1 MKSITMKEIAD
12 MAGVSCATV
21 SRALNGGR
29 GVSEEL
35 RERIFLVCRR
45 EGYRKNLVAR
55 RLSAARSGLI
65 GCVLSD
71 MNNPVFSGFALA
83 LEQAAYGMGFQVM
96 FCQGRVEDPDF
107 SRVME
112 LLIGHRADGVILV
125 SSSRQVPE
133 TVSLYADK
141 VPIVVQGTLLPG
153 GTHIPSVMLDCAE
166 AGCRTARYLYGLG
179 HRRAVFLGLRE
190 NNGSILQRWLGF
202 RETAEALGMS
212 ARAMENQGPSSTTA
226 VGHRLGR
233 QFFYED
239 SGETAVFAASDG
251 VALGFLAAAREFCVS
266 VPEEISL
273 VGFDNISQAA
283 MRHVRLT
290 TFDPGNRTLAERS
303 LRCLLDCLDR
313 EENSGAP
320 LLIPPVFV
328 ERATCAPPRQGKK
341 AVSY

>member
-1 MKSITMKEIAD
+1 MKSITMKEIAGL
-12 MAGVSCATV
+12 AGVSCATV
-21 SRALNGGR
+21 SRALNGGQ

-35 RERIFLVCRR
+35 RERIFLVCRQ

-71 MNNPVFSGFALA
+71 MNNPLFSDFALV
-83 LEQAAYGMGFQVM
+83 LEQAAYSLGFQVM

-125 SSSRQVPE
+125 SSSQQVPE
-133 TVSLYADK
+133 TVRLYADK

-153 GTHIPSVMLDCAE
+153 ETHIPSVMLDCVE
-166 AGCRTARYLYGLG
+166 AGCRTARYLFGLG

-202 RETAEALGMS
+202 QETAAALGMS
-212 ARAMENQGPSSTTA
+212 VRAVKNGELSSTTA

-251 VALGFLAAAREFCVS
+251 VAMGFLAAAREFCVS
-266 VPEEISL
+266 VPEEISV

-283 MRHVRLT
+283 MRNVRLT
-290 TFDPGNRTLAERS
+290 TFDPGNRTLAEQS
-303 LRCLLDCLDR
+303 LRRLLDCLDQ
-313 EENSGAP
+313 EESSGQP

-328 ERATCAPPRQGKK
+328 ERATCAPPPT
-341 AVSY
+341 AVKRIG